1 MKRTI
6 VSICILLTS
15 YIILSAQEIEVSGIK
30 YQLSDHG
37 RDYSFEARVMKKSD
51 APDGEYVGNI
61 IIPEIIENN
70 GKEYK
75 VVSIDSAFQNCKDLV
90 SIKLPNSVKNILPFS
105 FAGCVKLTSIILP
118 DSLNIIGYSAFANC
132 TGLLYVDL
140 PENVKHI
147 RDKAFYGCTNLTSVF
162 IRSPF
167 LGSAVTAFDGCEQLR
182 DVVCHCNPKYILFP
196 IESTLPLALH
206 VQKEYLE
213 DAKNSLMGVC
223 FSRILEFDDYNLGR
237 IYLSC
242 RKLDL
247 SEFFLLREQESC
259 RRLYEEAPNRYSRTM
274 ISVQNLLSYT
284 YAFKGEYSKALKE
297 IDKAI
302 DFNPNEPNLY
312 DSKGEILLMK
322 GDKESALK
330 MWRKVQE
337 LDPIFLLEMGRES
350 NLYKQLKAEGMI
362 TE

>member
-1 MKRTI
+1 MKRAI

-15 YIILSAQEIEVSGIK
+15 YILLSAQEVEVSGIK
-30 YQLSDHG
+30 YQLSDYG
-37 RDYSFEARVMKKSD
+37 RDHSFEARVMKKSN
-51 APDGEYVGNI
+51 APDGGYVGSVS
-61 IIPEIIENN
+61 IPEIIENN

-90 SIKLPNSVKNILPFS
+90 SVKLPNSVKNISPFS
-105 FAGCVKLTSIILP
+105 FAGCGKLTSIRLP

-140 PENVKHI
+140 PENLKHI
-147 RDKAFYGCTNLTSVF
+147 RDKAFYGCTNLTTVF

-167 LGSAVTAFDGCEQLR
+167 MGSSVTAFDGCEQLR

-196 IESTLPLALH
+196 IESPLPLVLH

-213 DAKNSLMGVC
+213 NAKNSLMGVC

-242 RKLDL
+242 RQLDL
-247 SEFFLLREQESC
+247 SEFYLLKEQESC
-259 RRLYEEAPNRYSRTM
+259 RRLYDEDPKKYSRKM
-274 ISVQNLLSYT
+274 ISVQNSLSYA
-284 YAFKGEYSKALKE
+284 YALKGEYSKALEE

-302 DFNPNEPNLY
+302 GYNPNEPNLY
-312 DSKGEILLMK
+312 DSKGELLMMK

-337 LDPIFLLEMGRES
+337 LNPGFLLDLGRDS
-350 NLYKQLKAEGMI
+350 NLYKQLKAEGMV